1 MDAWHFLQYC
11 PQNASCC
18 FRTIQEQQGL
28 SIFPTMNK
36 RALVKHLREIVLHG
50 LVANVLTLR
59 RRHTKRFLYCWRVF
73 KGKGPK
79 YSLPLNWLGYIR
91 ELETSITCSQISIK
105 SLKTL
110 VNFQG
115 KQIYWNIVNYD
126 IFMHEMKQAFFLD
139 THIGL
144 LVTSYIHTWYSNWWP
159 HWECN

>member
-18 FRTIQEQQGL
+18 FKTIQQQQGL
-28 SIFPTMNK
+28 SIFPIMNK

-50 LVANVLTLR
+50 LVANGEGTPRDSCIAGECL
-59 RRHTKRFLYCWRVF
+59 KA
-73 KGKGPK
+73 KDQKI
-79 YSLPLNWLGYIR
+79 LPLNWLGYIR